1 MNTWVLC
8 FIPENLRKHSG
19 FLSGSGRNSFNI
31 FFFGPHRHKY
41 FFFNFSAW
49 AFLKVSRNCHLNHLD
64 FLKFSLINFCRLI
77 SHECSLAV
85 EGSGLLMVMM
95 RICFVNE
102 TTKGPLSNHP
112 WKVLCQNSMT
122 KGSSNDFD
130 WNLCFFYSRQHMSTE
145 RSLCLLNKHYYPF
158 HRFQFSG
165 RQLECRSMDRFKNSS
180 LITFFHFYNFRF
192 VSR

>member
-19 FLSGSGRNSFNI
+19 FLSGSCQKFLKHFFLWSTQAQTLI
-31 FFFGPHRHKY
+31 FFD
-41 FFFNFSAW
+41 FSDR
-49 AFLKVSRNCHLNHLD
+49 AFLKVSTNCHLNHLD

-77 SHECSLAV
+77 SHECFLAV

-130 WNLCFFYSRQHMSTE
+130 WNLCFFTAYSTCQP
-145 RSLCLLNKHYYPF
+145 N
-158 HRFQFSG
+158 G
-165 RQLECRSMDRFKNSS
+165 
-180 LITFFHFYNFRF
+180 HFAF
-192 VSR
+192 